1 MICMRQDFYVAC
13 KESCVIDFLPLAV
26 YGTDPVRTI
35 GEIVSVSL
43 SLGKAC
49 ASPVNPLLTIADGNP
64 QTEWYN
70 LFGASLNVPIWLVEY
85 DCRDLAAA
93 TTCPPEAANAYAR
106 AGELLPDLLRLERSL
121 DAIV

>member
-43 SLGKAC
+43 WERRARPVSTLFSR
-49 ASPVNPLLTIADGNP
+49 SPMVIHRPSGII
-64 QTEWYN
+64 Y
-70 LFGASLNVPIWLVEY
+70 S
-85 DCRDLAAA
+85 
-93 TTCPPEAANAYAR
+93 
-106 AGELLPDLLRLERSL
+106 ELR
-121 DAIV
+121 